1 MTNET
6 VAAAN
11 AAVCVT
17 EKLTGELSH
26 QLDEGRAM
34 WEQALAWLTDKGL
47 SFAVNA
53 VTAILLLLVGWL
65 AIRLIVAAVRK
76 AIARTGR
83 NSALFT
89 QFVLSV
95 VSKGCWAVLI
105 VMVLGRLGVN
115 VGPLIAG
122 LGVTGFILG
131 FAFQES
137 LGNLASGLMIAL
149 NEPFKVGDY
158 VIVAGLEGT
167 VMKVDMMAT
176 ELATADNKKVV
187 IPNKAAWGA
196 PITNFSALGKRRV
209 DLKIGIDYGSDIAK
223 AIAVARKAV
232 ASVPQVLAEPAASV
246 SVAGLDSNEVSLNVR
261 PWANGAD
268 YWTVYSDAYAAVK
281 AAFDANG
288 IAIPFPQ
295 LDVHLDK

>member
-26 QLDEGRAM
+26 QLDEGRAI

-53 VTAILLLLVGWL
+53 VTAVLLLLVGWL
-65 AIRLIVAAVRK
+65 AIRLVVAAVRK

-223 AIAVARKAV
+223 AIAVAQKAV

-246 SVAGLDSNEVSLNVR
+246 SVAGLNSNEVSLNVR

-268 YWTVYSDAYAAVK
+268 YWTVYSDVYAAVK